1 MGATLV
7 GSSIGSKYYNKAE
20 GNGSGKHS
28 SLLRLSNDD
37 GQEKF
42 FKLTHSDYPLRG
54 VFLVG
59 TGRLQLE
66 LTRVE
71 LFAANS
77 TPLYW

>member
-1 MGATLV
+1 MATTVVGASRLQRGANTR
-7 GSSIGSKYYNKAE
+7 IR
-20 GNGSGKHS
+20 GSGKQS

-54 VFLVG
+54 VILVG